1 MPNFTETAIKQSFMK
16 LLNERPLNKITVKDI
31 VEDCGINRNSFYY
44 HFRDMPSLIENI
56 IIGELDR
63 IIKEYPSIRSAEECF
78 LVAAGFA
85 LENKRAVLHIYESVN
100 RDIFE
105 RYLWRICEYAVT
117 TYFNTVF
124 GGKKIKSED
133 KKIVIRFLKCECFGS
148 IIDWLN
154 SGMKDN
160 IETGIH
166 RLCELRKGVLEQ
178 ITDRCEIQAESK

>member
-1 MPNFTETAIKQSFMK
+1 MPNFTEKAIKQSFMK

-44 HFRDMPSLIENI
+44 HFQDMPSLIENI

-63 IIKEYPSIRSAEECF
+63 IIKEYPSIQSAEECF

-85 LENKRAVLHIYESVN
+85 LGNKRAVLHIYESVN

-117 TYFNTVF
+117 TYINTLF
-124 GGKKIKSED
+124 GGRKIRSED
-133 KKIVIRFLKCECFGS
+133 KDIVIRFIKCECFGS
-148 IIDWLN
+148 IIDWLS

-160 IETGIH
+160 IETSIH
-166 RLCELRKGVLEQ
+166 RLCELRKGILEQ
-178 ITDRCEIQAESK
+178 IMDRCEST